1 MDTSKPDDVDF
12 VEPPGEVWVAQTE
25 LTPGAVSLTGA
36 IMQNVTHIA
45 PAIAAFLFTTT
56 IVGNAGGRAPLA
68 YLIGFIIVLAL
79 GMCLVQLAKHFPS
92 AGGYFTYVSRAIGPR
107 SGWLTGWM
115 FALYS
120 PIVAGPILAFLGLIF
135 EGEFQSNWQW
145 TWFHWWMMV
154 IIFLP
159 IITWIGYAGISI
171 SVRTI
176 VVVGALEF
184 LIVLALGLWGL
195 FDPGPGGFTF
205 SVFDPSYDPGNIVV
219 GSGFSLA
226 VVFTVQGLTGWEA
239 AVPLAEETENPR
251 RNVPIATMASI
262 VIVGAML
269 VLVFWGQV
277 VGWGTADL
285 TKLPGSAE
293 IPALTIAHRV
303 WGSFWVLALIAM
315 FTSVIGASLACQNVA
330 TRMWFGMGRAG
341 ALPAAFAKVHPT
353 RKTPTTAVTAQ
364 FIVSLALGLIV
375 PQWIGPANAFILTVG
390 YMLVIGVIFVY
401 IMANVGVI
409 IYFWTQRRAEFNWIL
424 HFIFPVATSAVL
436 IYSLDKSFNPLPAYP
451 GNWAPWLVLAWF
463 ALGVV
468 ILGVLKARG
477 GEDWLEKAGQ
487 ITSERPET
495 AVEAAHRPGALGA

>member
-1 MDTSKPDDVDF
+1 MAGIDDF
-12 VEPPGEVWVAQTE
+12 VETPDQVWVAETE
-25 LTPGAVSLTGA
+25 LRPGAVGLIGA

-68 YLIGFIIVLAL
+68 YLVGFIIVLGL

-92 AGGYFTYVSRAIGPR
+92 AGGYFTYVSRTIGPR
-107 SGWLTGWM
+107 SGWMTGWM

-154 IIFLP
+154 IVCLP
-159 IITWIGYAGISI
+159 IITLIGYLGISL
-171 SVRTI
+171 SVRSI
-176 VVVGALEF
+176 VIVGGLEF

-205 SVFDPSYDPGNIVV
+205 SVFSPSYNPGNIVT
-219 GSGFSLA
+219 GSGFLLA

-262 VIVGAML
+262 AIVGIML
-269 VLVFWGQV
+269 IIVFWGQV
-277 VGWGTADL
+277 IGWGTADL
-285 TKLPGSAE
+285 TKLPSSSE

-303 WGSFWVLALIAM
+303 WGSLWWLALLAM

-341 ALPAAFAKVHPT
+341 ALPSAFAKVHPT
-353 RKTPTTAVTAQ
+353 RKTPTNAITAQ
-364 FIVSLALGLIV
+364 FIVSLVLGLAI
-375 PQWIGPANAFILTVG
+375 PQWIGPFDSFILTVG
-390 YMLVIGVIFVY
+390 YMLVIAVIFVY
-401 IMANVGVI
+401 VIANVGVI
-409 IYFWTQRRAEFNWIL
+409 WYFWHKRRDEFNWFWHL
-424 HFIFPVATSAVL
+424 VVPVATSIVL
-436 IYSLDKSFNPLPAYP
+436 LYSLDKSFNPLPAYP
-451 GNWAPWLVLAWF
+451 GNWAPWLVIAWF
-463 ALGVV
+463 LAGVA
-468 ILGVLKARG
+468 ILLVLKARG
-477 GEDWLEKAGQ
+477 GEDWLQKAGQ
-487 ITSERPET
+487 ITAERPET
-495 AVEAAHRPGALGA
+495 VAEEAHRPGALGA

>member
-1 MDTSKPDDVDF
+1 MAGTDDF
-12 VEPPGEVWVAQTE
+12 VETPDQVWVAETE
-25 LTPGAVSLTGA
+25 LRPGAVGLAGA

-68 YLIGFIIVLAL
+68 YLLGFIIVLGL

-92 AGGYFTYVSRAIGPR
+92 AGGYFTYVSRTIGPR

-120 PIVAGPILAFLGLIF
+120 PIVAGPILAFLGFIF

-154 IIFLP
+154 IVFLP
-159 IITWIGYAGISI
+159 IITLIGYAGISL
-171 SVRTI
+171 SVRSI
-176 VVVGALEF
+176 VIVGGLEF

-205 SVFDPSYDPGNIVV
+205 SVFSPSYNPGHIVA
-219 GSGFSLA
+219 GSGFLLA

-262 VIVGAML
+262 AIVGIML
-269 VLVFWGQV
+269 IIVFWGQV

-285 TKLPGSAE
+285 TKLPSSEE

-303 WGSFWVLALIAM
+303 WGSLWWLALLAM

-341 ALPAAFAKVHPT
+341 ALPSAFAKVHPT
-353 RKTPTTAVTAQ
+353 RKTPTNAITAQ
-364 FIVSLALGLIV
+364 FIVSLVLGLAI
-375 PQWIGPANAFILTVG
+375 PQWIGPFNSFILTVG

-401 IMANVGVI
+401 VIANVGVI
-409 IYFWTQRRAEFNWIL
+409 WYFWHKRRDEFNWFWHLIV
-424 HFIFPVATSAVL
+424 PVATSIVL
-436 IYSLDKSFNPLPAYP
+436 LYSLDKSFNPLPAYP
-451 GNWAPWLVLAWF
+451 GNWAPWLVIAWF
-463 ALGVV
+463 LGGVA
-468 ILGVLKARG
+468 ILLVLKARG
-477 GEDWLEKAGQ
+477 GEDWLQKAGQ
-487 ITSERPET
+487 ITAERPET
-495 AVEAAHRPGALGA
+495 VAEAAHRPGALGA

>member
-1 MDTSKPDDVDF
+1 MAGTDDF
-12 VEPPGEVWVAQTE
+12 VETPDQVWVAETE
-25 LTPGAVSLTGA
+25 LRPGAVGLIGA

-68 YLIGFIIVLAL
+68 YLVGFIIVLGL

-92 AGGYFTYVSRAIGPR
+92 AGGYFTYVSRTIGPR

-154 IIFLP
+154 IVFLP
-159 IITWIGYAGISI
+159 IITLIGYLGISL
-171 SVRTI
+171 SVRSI
-176 VVVGALEF
+176 VVVGGLEF

-205 SVFDPSYDPGNIVV
+205 SVFSPSYNPGNIVA
-219 GSGFSLA
+219 GSGFLLA

-262 VIVGAML
+262 AIVGIML
-269 VLVFWGQV
+269 IIVFWGQV

-285 TKLPGSAE
+285 TKLPSSEE

-303 WGSFWVLALIAM
+303 WGSLWWLALLAM

-341 ALPAAFAKVHPT
+341 ALPSAFAKVHPT
-353 RKTPTTAVTAQ
+353 RKTPTNAVTAQ
-364 FIVSLALGLIV
+364 FIVSLALGLLV

-390 YMLVIGVIFVY
+390 YMLVIAVIFVY
-401 IMANVGVI
+401 VIANAGVI
-409 IYFWTQRRAEFNWIL
+409 WYFWHKRRDEFNWFWHLIV
-424 HFIFPVATSAVL
+424 PVATSIVL
-436 IYSLDKSFNPLPAYP
+436 LYSLDKSFNPLPAYP
-451 GNWAPWLVLAWF
+451 GNWAPWLVIAWF
-463 ALGVV
+463 LAGVA
-468 ILGVLKARG
+468 ILLVLRARG
-477 GEDWLEKAGQ
+477 GEDWLQKAGQ

-495 AVEAAHRPGALGA
+495 VSEAAHRPGALGA

>member
-1 MDTSKPDDVDF
+1 MDTSKPDDADF

-56 IVGNAGGRAPLA
+56 IVGNAGGKAPLA
-68 YLIGFIIVLAL
+68 YLIGFLIVLAL

-92 AGGYFTYVSRAIGPR
+92 AGGYFTYVSNTIGPR

-135 EGEFQSNWQW
+135 EGEFQSNWDW

-184 LIVLALGLWGL
+184 LIVLGLGLWGL

-205 SVFDPSYDPGNIVV
+205 SVFSPSYDPGNIIA
-219 GSGFSLA
+219 GSGFLLA

-262 VIVGAML
+262 VIVGVML

-277 VGWGTADL
+277 VGWGTSNLA
-285 TKLPGSAE
+285 KLPSSEE

-303 WGSFWVLALIAM
+303 WGDFWVLALIAM

-341 ALPAAFAKVHPT
+341 ALPAAFGKVHPT
-353 RKTPTTAVTAQ
+353 RKTPTTAITAQ

-390 YMLVIGVIFVY
+390 YMLVIAVIFVY
-401 IMANVGVI
+401 IIANVGVI
-409 IYFWTQRRAEFNWIL
+409 LYFWTKRRDEFNWIL
-424 HFIFPVATSAVL
+424 HFVFPVGTSIVL
-436 IYSLDKSFNPLPAYP
+436 LYSLDKSFNPLPAYP
-451 GNWAPWLVLAWF
+451 GNWAPWLVIGWF

-468 ILGVLKARG
+468 ILGVLKLRG
-477 GEDWLEKAGQ
+477 GEDWLQKAGQ

-495 AVEAAHRPGALGA
+495 VAEAAHRPGALGA

>member
-12 VEPPGEVWVAQTE
+12 VESPGEVWVAQTE

-56 IVGNAGGRAPLA
+56 IVGNAGGKAPLA
-68 YLIGFIIVLAL
+68 YLIGFLIVLAL

-135 EGEFQSNWQW
+135 EGEFQSNWDW

-184 LIVLALGLWGL
+184 LIVLGLGLWGL

-205 SVFDPSYDPGNIVV
+205 SVFSPSYDPGNIIA
-219 GSGFSLA
+219 GSGFLLA

-277 VGWGTADL
+277 VGWGTSNLA
-285 TKLPGSAE
+285 KLPGSAE

-303 WGSFWVLALIAM
+303 WGDFWVLALIAM

-330 TRMWFGMGRAG
+330 HSHVVRDGSRRRAARGLRQGASDAQDADHRRHGAVHRVAG
-341 ALPAAFAKVHPT
+341 ARAASCRSGSVPRT
-353 RKTPTTAVTAQ
+353 R
-364 FIVSLALGLIV
+364 SSS
-375 PQWIGPANAFILTVG
+375 
-390 YMLVIGVIFVY
+390 
-401 IMANVGVI
+401 
-409 IYFWTQRRAEFNWIL
+409 RS
-424 HFIFPVATSAVL
+424 ATCS
-436 IYSLDKSFNPLPAYP
+436 
-451 GNWAPWLVLAWF
+451 
-463 ALGVV
+463 
-468 ILGVLKARG
+468 
-477 GEDWLEKAGQ
+477 
-487 ITSERPET
+487 
-495 AVEAAHRPGALGA
+495 

>member
-56 IVGNAGGRAPLA
+56 IIGNAGGRAPLA
-68 YLIGFIIVLAL
+68 YLIGFLIVLAL

-92 AGGYFTYVSRAIGPR
+92 AGGYFTYVSRTIGPR

-159 IITWIGYAGISI
+159 IITWIGYTGISI
-171 SVRTI
+171 SVQTI

-205 SVFDPSYDPGNIVV
+205 SVFSPSYNPGDIVA
-219 GSGFSLA
+219 GSGFLLA

-277 VGWGTADL
+277 VGWGTANL
-285 TKLPGSAE
+285 TKLPSSPE

-341 ALPAAFAKVHPT
+341 ALPAAFGKVHPT
-353 RKTPTTAVTAQ
+353 RKTPTTAITAQ

-390 YMLVIGVIFVY
+390 YMLVIAVIFVY
-401 IMANVGVI
+401 IIANVGVI
-409 IYFWTQRRAEFNWIL
+409 LYFWTKRRDEFNWIL
-424 HFIFPVATSAVL
+424 HLVFPVGTSIVL

-468 ILGVLKARG
+468 ILGVLKLRG
-477 GEDWLEKAGQ
+477 GEDWLQKAGQ

-495 AVEAAHRPGALGA
+495 AAEQAHRPGALGA

>member
-1 MDTSKPDDVDF
+1 MAGTDDF
-12 VEPPGEVWVAQTE
+12 VETPDKVWVAETE
-25 LTPGAVSLTGA
+25 LRPGAVGLVGA

-68 YLIGFIIVLAL
+68 YLLGFIIVLGL

-92 AGGYFTYVSRAIGPR
+92 AGGYFTYVSRTIGPR

-154 IIFLP
+154 IVFLP
-159 IITWIGYAGISI
+159 IITLIGYLGISL
-171 SVRTI
+171 SVRSI
-176 VVVGALEF
+176 VVVGGLEF

-205 SVFDPSYDPGNIVV
+205 SVFSPSYNPGNIVA
-219 GSGFSLA
+219 GSGFLLA

-262 VIVGAML
+262 AIVGIML
-269 VLVFWGQV
+269 IIVFWGQV
-277 VGWGTADL
+277 IGWGTADL
-285 TKLPGSAE
+285 TKLPTSAE

-303 WGSFWVLALIAM
+303 WGSLWWLALLAM

-341 ALPAAFAKVHPT
+341 ALPSAFAKVHPT
-353 RKTPTTAVTAQ
+353 RKTPTNAITAQ
-364 FIVSLALGLIV
+364 FIVSLVLGLVI
-375 PQWIGPANAFILTVG
+375 PQWIGPADAFILTVG
-390 YMLVIGVIFVY
+390 YMLVIAVIFVY
-401 IMANVGVI
+401 VIANVGVI
-409 IYFWTQRRAEFNWIL
+409 WYFWHKRRDEFNWFWHL
-424 HFIFPVATSAVL
+424 DRARRDEHRAALLARQVLQPAAGLPGQLGAVAR
-436 IYSLDKSFNPLPAYP
+436 DR
-451 GNWAPWLVLAWF
+451 LVPRQGSRSCWCCR
-463 ALGVV
+463 
-468 ILGVLKARG
+468 ARG
-477 GEDWLEKAGQ
+477 GEDWLQKAGQ
-487 ITSERPET
+487 ITAERPET
-495 AVEAAHRPGALGA
+495 VAEAAHRPGALGA